1 MCMFAEIFHLHLS
14 YNFSSFIIN
23 KKHETE
29 FILQFDKYNICLCH
43 RVICNFIWQQE
54 MLEDILNRTLT
65 REYLDVLKVVLV
77 GGSAEMVYNAME
89 QDDMECTRINTASI
103 QAEVMSEL
111 GALTLRNEATCQPI
125 ALCVLR

>member
-1 MCMFAEIFHLHLS
+1 
-14 YNFSSFIIN
+14 
-23 KKHETE
+23 
-29 FILQFDKYNICLCH
+29 
-43 RVICNFIWQQE
+43 
-54 MLEDILNRTLT
+54 MLEDILNRTIT

-77 GGSAEMVYNAME
+77 GGSAEMIYNAME

-111 GALTLRNEATCQPI
+111 GTLTLRNEATCQPI